1 MSALRRGGSSGYPRA
16 RRIELEA
23 TAFALFTKN
32 QRQWRAAPL
41 PTKVIDQFKNAC
53 AQHGYGS
60 GQILPHDSYLINF
73 GHPVTE
79 ALEKSRDADVFLDER
94 QRCQQLGLTLLNFHP
109 GSHLLYYSQAA
120 TYFTID
126 RSIRSMQTNVWH

>member
-1 MSALRRGGSSGYPRA
+1 MAPITQENKNEVCRCTCQRSGGVDQAVIRA
-16 RRIELEA
+16 HEELEA

-53 AQHGYGS
+53 AQYGYGS

-79 ALEKSRDADVFLDER
+79 ALEKLRDADAFLDER
-94 QRCQQLGLTLLNFHP
+94 QRGQQLGLTLLNFHP
-109 GSHLLYYSQAA
+109 GSHLLYYRQPL
-120 TYFTID
+120 TLL
-126 RSIRSMQTNVWH
+126 